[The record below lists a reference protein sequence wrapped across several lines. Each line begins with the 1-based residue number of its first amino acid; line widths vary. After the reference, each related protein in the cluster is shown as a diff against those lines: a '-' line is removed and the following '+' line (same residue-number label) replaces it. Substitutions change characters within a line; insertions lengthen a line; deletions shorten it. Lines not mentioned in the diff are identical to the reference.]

1 MHMYINRYLYIHIY
15 LCIAPHIHFPIY
27 MHISEK
33 QRDLTLLCI
42 HIFTYH
48 LRRVIYRGRPDSTNV
63 KCPYD
68 IGRDGW
74 VREGADIL
82 NNSPHKVGVE
92 ASVE

>member
-1 MHMYINRYLYIHIY
+1 MTFWTCTLASRAEPLP
-15 LCIAPHIHFPIY
+15 LCDDPG
-27 MHISEK
+27 
-33 QRDLTLLCI
+33 
-42 HIFTYH
+42 
-48 LRRVIYRGRPDSTNV
+48 RRVIYRGRPDSTNV

-92 ASVE
+92 AFIRVDPPSTGENGSAPP